1 MPRQKPSLTLIRP
14 LPLPLALAW
23 VAALLGLTGSAMA
36 ESKIYR
42 TVDEH
47 GNVVFTDIAPRI
59 DQPAETVELP
69 STNSFGV
76 EESLGERQAW
86 VVDGAGDDE
95 ADDPND
101 ASNYSSLV
109 IQSPSDDET
118 IRENTGNVSIQAR
131 LTPEI
136 RPGHRMRLL
145 LDGALHSE
153 SASGSFALQ
162 NVDRGTHSVVTEV
175 LDQSGNVLIRSAP
188 TTFHLMRYAQPPPPP
203 PKPTPRSS

>member
-1 MPRQKPSLTLIRP
+1 MQNQKLSLA
-14 LPLPLALAW
+14 LPLIC
-23 VAALLGLTGSAMA
+23 AAAMLGVTGSALA

-42 TVDEH
+42 TVDEQ

-69 STNSFGV
+69 NTNSFGV
-76 EESLGERQAW
+76 EESLGARQEW
-86 VVDGAGDDE
+86 VVEGAGDDT
-95 ADDPND
+95 AGDPNE
-101 ASNYSSLV
+101 ASNYGSLV
-109 IQSPSDDET
+109 IQSPSNDET
-118 IRENTGNVSIQAR
+118 IRENAGNVSIQAH

-145 LDGALHSE
+145 LDGAVASE

-203 PKPTPRSS
+203 PKPTPRSN

>member
-1 MPRQKPSLTLIRP
+1 MQNHSFTLI
-14 LPLPLALAW
+14 LPLVC
-23 VAALLGLTGSAMA
+23 VAALLGLAGGALA

-42 TVDEH
+42 TVDEQ

-76 EESLGERQAW
+76 EESLGERQEW
-86 VVDGAGDDE
+86 VVEGAGD
-95 ADDPND
+95 AAAGDPNE
-101 ASNYSSLV
+101 ASSYGSLV
-109 IQSPSDDET
+109 IVSPSNDAT
-118 IRENTGNVSIQAR
+118 IRENTGNISIQAR

-145 LDGALHSE
+145 LDGAVASE
-153 SASGSFALQ
+153 SAGGTFALQ

-175 LDQSGNVLIRSAP
+175 LDQSGNVLIRSPA

-203 PKPTPRSS
+203 PKPAPRSG